1 MKNMKKLIVL
11 VLIAIIAVVPVTSK
25 VNAISTV
32 SGNTLKYYA
41 VILGTSNDE
50 VAKLLN
56 ETSALEFEEI
66 LENMLESRK

>member
-1 MKNMKKLIVL
+1 MQNMKKLIVL
-11 VLIAIIAVVPVTSK
+11 VLIAIVGVSPVTSK

-56 ETSALEFEEI
+56 ETSLWN
-66 LENMLESRK
+66 LRKY